1 MDLKDLREQINSIDK
16 EILELFVKRMGICL
30 DVAKYKIDN
39 NLPVFQNG
47 RENEIIAKV
56 RENSPEWLENSS
68 ELLFTTIMDIS
79 KSQQYQRVFEHD
91 DKMDYLDF
99 SKVKENPKIA
109 CPGTSGSYSHIAC
122 KKLFEKSEP
131 EFYEDFEDVVKA
143 VVNGKAD
150 FGIVP
155 IQNSTAGSVH
165 QTYSLLKK
173 YNCYISASTKVKVS
187 HCLVTREDTDFSQ
200 VKRVYSHEQALAQCS
215 EFIKENGLVAEK
227 FSNTALAGE
236 YVKNS
241 TEPIA
246 GICSEECAKRL
257 GLKIVN
263 NSIINE
269 DENYTRFILI
279 SKEIYSSTDA
289 DIISV
294 SLSVP
299 HTKSSLYRL
308 LTKFSVA
315 GLNLLRIE
323 SRPIASSDFDVVFYL
338 DFEGSIENP
347 LVSKLVAELS
357 SELSYFKFL
366 GNYKSID

>member
-1 MDLKDLREQINSIDK
+1 MELKDLREEINAIDE
-16 EILELFVKRMGICL
+16 EILRLFIKRMGICL
-30 DVAKYKIDN
+30 DVAKFKIDN

-47 RENEIIAKV
+47 REKEIVDKV
-56 RENSPEWLENSS
+56 RGNSPEWLENGS

-79 KSQQYQRVFEHD
+79 KSQQYQRVFENND
-91 DKMDYLDF
+91 RMESLDF

-122 KKLFEKSEP
+122 KKLFAKSEAV
-131 EFYEDFEDVVKA
+131 FYEDFEDVVKA
-143 VVNGKAD
+143 VVNDDVD

-165 QTYSLLKK
+165 QTYNLLKK
-173 YNCYISASTKVKVS
+173 YNLYISAQTKVKVS
-187 HCLVTREDTDFSQ
+187 HCLVTREDTDFSK
-200 VKRVYSHEQALAQCS
+200 VKKVYSHEQALAQCS
-215 EFIKENGLVAEK
+215 EFIKESGLVAEK

-236 YVKNS
+236 FVKNS
-241 TEPIA
+241 DEPIA

-257 GLKIVN
+257 GLKIVST
-263 NSIINE
+263 SIINE
-269 DENYTRFILI
+269 DENYTRFILV
-279 SKEIYSSTDA
+279 SKEIYSSVDA

-294 SLSVP
+294 SLSLS

-347 LVSKLVAELS
+347 AVSKLVAELS
-357 SELSYFKFL
+357 EELSYFKFL
-366 GNYKSID
+366 GNYKNID